1 MLRPANCVDL
11 RVCLRT
17 WFCLRKQLYGFRK
30 SSVLYQGTTLVV
42 PHKIDN
48 TSGFRGC
55 VSTGRKN
62 RRSLHY
68 APSELR
74 SDNSVAGQA
83 CQAKALA
90 GITELS
96 SRPELRRSVVEGPA
110 VLSAST
116 HTPSRA

>member
-55 VSTGRKN
+55 VSTGREVAVLAE
-62 RRSLHY
+62 RT
-68 APSELR
+68 AGPSTTLLR
-74 SDNSVAGQA
+74 SSGRTI
-83 CQAKALA
+83 L
-90 GITELS
+90 
-96 SRPELRRSVVEGPA
+96 LRGKHVK
-110 VLSAST
+110 LKLL
-116 HTPSRA
+116 RA